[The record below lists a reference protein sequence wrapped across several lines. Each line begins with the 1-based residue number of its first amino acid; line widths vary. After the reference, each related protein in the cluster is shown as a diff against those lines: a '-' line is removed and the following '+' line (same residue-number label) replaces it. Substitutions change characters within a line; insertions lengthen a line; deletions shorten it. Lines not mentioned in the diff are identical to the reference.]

1 MIFRERR
8 INVRYCIIVLVTFF
22 SLSTSSAQTFTQFV
36 QRLETLSPAQR
47 NTAVQKFFLS
57 HLTTPIIDQDSLL
70 HFVFYGKAGSLSV
83 NGNLQHWI
91 APDSMIKIE
100 CGDSTF
106 FYRTYGVPQNARLD
120 YQMIVDGNYQ
130 LDPRN
135 PHHTPSGFGNHSEVR
150 MPKFVSSPYLKFRN
164 DISHGTIDSL
174 GPVMNIP
181 AILSHYL
188 SSIRRYRPPEYDT
201 LSNLA
206 VAIRPIK
213 IYRPPGYD
221 TLSNLASVYI
231 HDGFEAIDFARV
243 PTIIDNLIA
252 EKKIPPII
260 AVFIHAVE
268 RQDEYVGNKR
278 DQYVKYLSDD
288 LVPLI
293 DRLYKTNRLSF
304 KRAMMGISSGGHIS
318 LYAALS
324 RPDIF
329 QNVGAQSS
337 VITPWLTELTKKQS
351 DANRISPQLKIYI
364 DCGRY
369 DIKIVENPMLGNVE
383 FLEMNRRY
391 SSLLSSL
398 HIPHYYKEVNDGHEW
413 ANWRERMPEM
423 LMSFFGR

>member
-1 MIFRERR
+1 MRFRVFILLTILSISNLSAQPFTEFVRR
-8 INVRYCIIVLVTFF
+8 LEILLLEKRAVAVEKFF
-22 SLSTSSAQTFTQFV
+22 SEN
-36 QRLETLSPAQR
+36 RI
-47 NTAVQKFFLS
+47 
-57 HLTTPIIDQDSLL
+57 TPIVEQDSLL
-70 HFVFYGKAGSLSV
+70 HFVFYGKTGSVGV
-83 NGNLQHWI
+83 NGNLQHWNV
-91 APDSMIKIE
+91 PDELIKIE
-100 CGDSTF
+100 CGDSSF
-106 FYRTYGVPQNARLD
+106 FYRTFVVPSNARLD

-135 PHHTPSGFGNHSEVR
+135 PHHTPSGFGNRSEVR

-174 GPVMNIP
+174 RPVMNIP
-181 AILSHYL
+181 AILSRYL

-268 RQDEYVGNKR
+268 RHDEYVGNKR

-304 KRAMMGISSGGHIS
+304 KRAMMGISAGGHIS

-337 VITPWLTELTKKQS
+337 GITPWLTELTKKQS

-398 HIPHYYKEVNDGHEW
+398 HIPHYYKEVNDGHAWE
-413 ANWRERMPEM
+413 NWRERMPEM
-423 LMSFFGR
+423 LIYFFGR